1 MAAVFPSS
9 PTNNQVVVVGGVSF
23 IYNSTDSV
31 WNQMN
36 TANTSPTLTN
46 AQLDGLLS
54 GSGIK
59 DEDDMVSNSDDHI
72 STQQSIKAYVD
83 AGSHA
88 RPFGSLT
95 TIVVQSLD
103 KTSKHRYNGTG
114 SAKGYFMDGIESPY
128 FVFTPGRT
136 YRFDTSHSTNAT
148 HGIRFFMKADKTS
161 AYTTNVTQNGTPG
174 NAGAYTE
181 ILITDDTPPVL
192 HYQCENHAYM
202 GNAIQTNTSN
212 LTGVTISY
220 NDLSNKPSIPTALT
234 DLSISDGSAN
244 MVLKTDG
251 SGNFGFTS
259 ISSIQSAGISNVV
272 EDTTPQLGGPVDF
285 KSLSSNPSSNL
296 AAGQVYYNSD
306 TKKLMLYDGSDW
318 VEVSGSASSQPF
330 LTRQVI
336 THGFVMGGYQSSSPW
351 KNVNTMVH
359 ATDVMTNN
367 GDVMTYAAAYT
378 SGVCTLTHGYLWSAD
393 DTWPGTSAS
402 TSNFHMS
409 TYSGSNGPNLQW
421 GRNDCA
427 TLFKEHEKC
436 WVVGGGSANIDVM
449 NLSNATMYT
458 DQGQDSLSG
467 DSMQAGCASHSG
479 ENYGYVWQ
487 ATDDCRKFVWS
498 TSTQVTMTTPSNKP
512 GINSQQKGWADKLGY
527 GYAGNEGTYNG
538 GDNVRVWSY
547 TTESVTST
555 VTKPITNCGEEN
567 LDMGQAHQY
576 SMGNY
581 DGAQNNRGWKWT
593 YATNSG
599 SELGSGSIRTG
610 VPGGSLGHCV
620 WRG

>member
-1 MAAVFPSS
+1 MAATFPAS
-9 PTNNQVVVVGGVSF
+9 PSNGTVVVVGGVSF
-23 IYNSTDSV
+23 VYNSTDSV
-31 WNQMN
+31 WQQLN
-36 TANTSPTLTN
+36 TANSSPILTN
-46 AQLDGLLS
+46 AQLDTSVS
-54 GSGIK
+54 GSAVK
-59 DEDDMVSNSDDHI
+59 DEDAMTSDSDEHLA
-72 STQQSIKAYVD
+72 TQQSIKAYVD

-88 RPFGSLT
+88 RPFGSR
-95 TIVVQSLD
+95 IDIIVQSLD
-103 KTSKHRYNGTG
+103 KTATHRYNGTG
-114 SAKGYFMDGIESPY
+114 SSKGYFMDGIQAPY
-128 FVFTPGRT
+128 FVFTPGRA
-136 YRFDTSHSTNAT
+136 YRFDTSHSSNNT
-148 HGIRFFMKADKTS
+148 HAIRFFLKADKTS
-161 AYTTNVTQNGTPG
+161 AYTTNVTQNGTAG
-174 NAGAYTE
+174 QAGAYTE
-181 ILITDDTPPVL
+181 ITITDDTPPVL

-220 NDLSNKPSIPTALT
+220 NDLSNKPTIPTALT

-259 ISSIQSAGISNVV
+259 ISSIQSAGISNII
-272 EDTTPQLGGPVDF
+272 EDTTPQFGGPVDF
-285 KSLSSNPSSNL
+285 KSLSSDPSSNL
-296 AAGQVYYNSD
+296 AAGQVYYNSG

-318 VEVSGSASSQPF
+318 VEAAGSSGAQPF

-336 THGFVMGGYQSSSPW
+336 TTGFVMGGYQSSSPW

-367 GDVMTYAAAYT
+367 GDVLTYAAAYT

-393 DTWPGTSAS
+393 DTWPGTSAA
-402 TSNFHMS
+402 TTNFHMS
-409 TYSGSNGPNLQW
+409 TYTGGNGPNLQW

-427 TLFKEHEKC
+427 TLFKEHEKA
-436 WVVGGGSANIDVM
+436 WIVGGGNANVDVM
-449 NLSNATMYT
+449 NLANGTMYS

-467 DSMQAGCASHSG
+467 DAMQSGCASHSG

-487 ATDDCRKFVWS
+487 DVNDCRKFVWS
-498 TSTQVTMTTPSNKP
+498 TGTQVTMTTPTNKP

-527 GYAGNEGTYNG
+527 GYAGNEGSYNG
-538 GDNVRVWSY
+538 GNNVRVWSY
-547 TTESVTST
+547 SSETVTTT

-581 DGAQNNRGWKWT
+581 DGSQNNRGWKWT

-599 SELGSGSIRTG
+599 TELGSGSVRTG
-610 VPGGSLGHCV
+610 VAGGSSGHCV
-620 WRG
+620 WRA